1 MTEEPFLP
9 HLRIIEVIDL
19 FEGHEIP
26 YAFGGA
32 ITLMYWAEPR
42 GTTDID
48 INIFLRSSE
57 AARTFELLRSLG
69 IEIPAGA
76 ADEARARDQ
85 VRLPW
90 GETPVDLF
98 FSFDSFHEACLHR
111 RVRTTFRGRDTW
123 VLSAEDAV
131 IFKAMFNRAK
141 DWPDVEMILKTQ
153 GSRFDVDYTLSW
165 LTRNLGPYDEAV
177 ARLRQLWDEAATNP
191 PSNS

>member
-1 MTEEPFLP
+1 
-9 HLRIIEVIDL
+9 
-19 FEGHEIP
+19 
-26 YAFGGA
+26 GGA
-32 ITLMYWAEPR
+32 ITLVYWAEPR

-48 INIFLRSSE
+48 INIFLRASE
-57 AARTFELLRSLG
+57 AVRTFGLLSLLG

-98 FSFDSFHEACLHR
+98 FSFDPFHDSCLSR

-131 IFKAMFNRAK
+131 IFKVVFNRRK
-141 DWPDVEMILKTQ
+141 DWPDIEMILKTQ
-153 GSRFDVDYTLSW
+153 GSRFDMEYAESW
-165 LTRNLGPYDEAV
+165 LTRMLGAEDRALL
-177 ARLRQLWDEAATNP
+177 ALRELWAEVSTGANP
-191 PSNS
+191 TD